1 MAGGGSSVA
10 RSGVLVSRHPA
21 DHPLLCILFFFSS
34 SFRLRSQSI
43 RSFSA
48 FSFPDKQQEQ
58 KRSFFSSHLT
68 FIVILFAGSS
78 TQILIMQGL
87 NSGGSLSRL
96 PRLPSPFSPFF
107 YLFIYFFTTYRINW
121 LHLLY
126 TYLYSL
132 GRLQ

>member
-10 RSGVLVSRHPA
+10 TSGVLVSRHPA

-58 KRSFFSSHLT
+58 KRSFFSSHLP

-96 PRLPSPFSPFF
+96 PRLPRPFSPFF
-107 YLFIYFFTTYRINW
+107 LFIYLFFHDKSNQLASFIIYIFI
-121 LHLLY
+121 
-126 TYLYSL
+126 
-132 GRLQ
+132 